1 LLETGGTAYY
11 FDDGF
16 SQSSIGANA
25 HLWRGAG
32 NLRWGVFAG
41 VNFNEVNFG
50 KVGLEVEYDL
60 TSKFTIGA
68 DLSYAF
74 ASPEDDDLSVLGLRA
89 WSDYY
94 FTPNTKLSG
103 EIAYYDYDFDYEYG
117 SESLWTFQKKLTH
130 RFDGTPLSVFAEV
143 DYYRYEDDDHTW
155 ALGGGLSVLL
165 DGGETQESY
174 DKNHV
179 PFDALGPQII
189 NVSVSD
195 RRLKTDIVKVGILTP
210 EIPLYRFRYL
220 WGNEVFVGV
229 MAQDLLAVRPD
240 AVVVNDA
247 GYYAVNY
254 AALGTRMMRLAE
266 WQLSRQAPGQDALV
280 AESVAAAAG

>member
-1 LLETGGTAYY
+1 MRRFLLGTAAAAAIVSPALAAPPAPPLVGGYVPGNINSGLYHDNSIAGGLEVGFYWTDDEKNQFRGEGRVNLPIGSTWNILLETGGTAYY

-103 EIAYYDYDFDYEYG
+103 EIAYYDFDYEYG
-117 SESLWTFQKKLTH
+117 SESLWTFQKKLAH

-179 PFDALGPQII
+179 PFFTSSANFL
-189 NVSVSD
+189 
-195 RRLKTDIVKVGILTP
+195 
-210 EIPLYRFRYL
+210 
-220 WGNEVFVGV
+220 
-229 MAQDLLAVRPD
+229 
-240 AVVVNDA
+240 
-247 GYYAVNY
+247 
-254 AALGTRMMRLAE
+254 
-266 WQLSRQAPGQDALV
+266 
-280 AESVAAAAG
+280 